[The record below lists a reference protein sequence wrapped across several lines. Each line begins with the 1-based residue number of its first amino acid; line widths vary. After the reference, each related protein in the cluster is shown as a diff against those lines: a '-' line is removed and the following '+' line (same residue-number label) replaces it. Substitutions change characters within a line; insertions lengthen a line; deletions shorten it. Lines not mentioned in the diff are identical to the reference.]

1 MEFEDWLNTIKD
13 EEKELTEFV
22 TSLVPYFSGTGFNAS
37 DFEKIVK
44 SRLIH
49 IDELSTSNHTTNDCT
64 N

>member
-1 MEFEDWLNTIKD
+1 MEFEDWLNTVKD

-37 DFEKIVK
+37 TFEKVVK
-44 SRLIH
+44 SRLTH
-49 IDELSTSNHTTNDCT
+49 IDESSVSNHTTNDTT